1 MTDSASPRLP
11 PIASS
16 SEKSSPRMALMPRLG
31 GVASLTG
38 TRLELVTRVEHRR
51 APVRHADEP
60 ADPEPATRFDPD
72 DLPTSEPHEVE
83 RSRSVEQGGFER
95 QHTLS
100 GPQGDAVQHARD
112 HRAPPSRGISAILGE
127 DFS

>member
-16 SEKSSPRMALMPRLG
+16 SEKSSPRMALIPRLG
-31 GVASLTG
+31 GGASLTG
-38 TRLELVTRVEHRR
+38 TRLELVARVEHRR

-60 ADPEPATRFDPD
+60 ADPEPATRFDPG
-72 DLPTSEPHEVE
+72 DLPTSEPDEVE

-112 HRAPPSRGISAILGE
+112 HRGPPLDRLRERIGSL
-127 DFS
+127 F